1 MLYEM
6 TYFEEI
12 NEVKILLSEHVL
24 GGKRASEQLLHSSY
38 IFIITALTSVPI
50 SAKSQ
55 SVGGVLINQLQ
66 L

>member
-1 MLYEM
+1 MLCEM

-38 IFIITALTSVPI
+38 IFITALTSVPI
-50 SAKSQ
+50 SARSQ

-66 L
+66 I

>member
-1 MLYEM
+1 M

-38 IFIITALTSVPI
+38 IFITALTSVPI

-66 L
+66 I

>member
-1 MLYEM
+1 M

-38 IFIITALTSVPI
+38 IFITALTSVPI
-50 SAKSQ
+50 SARSQ

-66 L
+66 I

>member
-1 MLYEM
+1 MLCEM

-38 IFIITALTSVPI
+38 IFITALTSVPI

-55 SVGGVLINQLQ
+55 SVDGVLINQLQ
-66 L
+66 I

>member
-1 MLYEM
+1 MLCEM

-38 IFIITALTSVPI
+38 IFITALTSVPI

-66 L
+66 I